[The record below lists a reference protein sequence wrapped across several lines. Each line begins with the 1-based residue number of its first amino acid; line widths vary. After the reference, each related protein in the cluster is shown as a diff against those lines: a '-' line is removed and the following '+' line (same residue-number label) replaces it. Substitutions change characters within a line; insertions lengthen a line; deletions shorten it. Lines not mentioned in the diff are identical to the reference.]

1 MADPV
6 TGTEPESGSGTAS
19 GTEPESGSRSA
30 SGTGAASGS
39 GSEPESASGTGTASA
54 SGSRSASGAG
64 TTSGSG
70 SEPESGSRSASGTG
84 AGSGTASRAVSAQA
98 PVAVRHVE
106 EAMGTVFSFDVRGGK
121 PAAVRAALAEAVAG
135 LHRADEVFSTYRDG
149 SEISRLARGEL
160 TVEACA
166 PEVAE
171 VLELAAEAE
180 RVSDGWFSTRYGG
193 RLDPTGI
200 VKGWAVE
207 RAARRISAVVAGA
220 SGVSVNGGGDVQL
233 LGTPGAA
240 RPWRVGVSDPLR
252 PGGLAAVV
260 SAAGAAELAV
270 ATSGSAE
277 RGAHVVDPR
286 TGRSAVTDLL
296 SVTVVAPRLTWA
308 DCWATAAFAMGARDG
323 LRWLESLP
331 GVEGLLIT
339 AGDEVRCTGGL
350 AAWLG

>member
-1 MADPV
+1 
-6 TGTEPESGSGTAS
+6 
-19 GTEPESGSRSA
+19 
-30 SGTGAASGS
+30 
-39 GSEPESASGTGTASA
+39 
-54 SGSRSASGAG
+54 
-64 TTSGSG
+64 
-70 SEPESGSRSASGTG
+70 
-84 AGSGTASRAVSAQA
+84 
-98 PVAVRHVE
+98 
-106 EAMGTVFSFDVRGGK
+106 MGTVFSLDARGGE
-121 PAAVRAALAEAVAG
+121 PAAVRAALDEAVAG

-180 RVSDGWFSTRYGG
+180 RVSGGWFSTRYQG

-207 RAARRISAVVAGA
+207 RAARRIAAAGA
-220 SGVSVNGGGDVQL
+220 TGVSVNGGGDVQL
-233 LGTPGAA
+233 LGAPGAR

-260 SAAGAAELAV
+260 SASGADELAV

-308 DCWATAAFAMGARDG
+308 DCWATAAFAMGSREG
-323 LRWLESLP
+323 LRWLESLE
-331 GVEGLLIT
+331 GVEGLLVT

-350 AAWLG
+350 AGWLG

>member
-1 MADPV
+1 
-6 TGTEPESGSGTAS
+6 
-19 GTEPESGSRSA
+19 
-30 SGTGAASGS
+30 
-39 GSEPESASGTGTASA
+39 
-54 SGSRSASGAG
+54 
-64 TTSGSG
+64 
-70 SEPESGSRSASGTG
+70 
-84 AGSGTASRAVSAQA
+84 
-98 PVAVRHVE
+98 
-106 EAMGTVFSFDVRGGK
+106 MGTVFSFDARGGE
-121 PAAVRAALAEAVAG
+121 PGAVRAALDEAVAG

-180 RVSDGWFSTRYGG
+180 RVSAGWFSTRYQG

-207 RAARRISAVVAGA
+207 RAARRIAAAGA
-220 SGVSVNGGGDVQL
+220 TGVSVNGGGDVQL
-233 LGTPGAA
+233 LGTPGAR

-260 SAAGAAELAV
+260 SAAGADELAV

-308 DCWATAAFAMGARDG
+308 DCWATAAFAMGSREG
-323 LRWLESLP
+323 LRWLESLE
-331 GVEGLLIT
+331 GV
-339 AGDEVRCTGGL
+339 
-350 AAWLG
+350 

>member
-1 MADPV
+1 
-6 TGTEPESGSGTAS
+6 
-19 GTEPESGSRSA
+19 
-30 SGTGAASGS
+30 
-39 GSEPESASGTGTASA
+39 
-54 SGSRSASGAG
+54 
-64 TTSGSG
+64 
-70 SEPESGSRSASGTG
+70 
-84 AGSGTASRAVSAQA
+84 
-98 PVAVRHVE
+98 
-106 EAMGTVFSFDVRGGK
+106 MGTVFSFDVRGGE
-121 PAAVRAALAEAVAG
+121 PAAVRAALDEAVAG
-135 LHRADEVFSTYRDG
+135 LRRADEVFSTYRED
-149 SEISRLARGEL
+149 SQVSRLARDEVA
-160 TVEACA
+160 VEECA

-171 VLELAAEAE
+171 VLGLAAEAE
-180 RVSDGWFSTRYGG
+180 RVSGGWFSTRYRG

-207 RAARRISAVVAGA
+207 RAARRLAAAGA
-220 SGVSVNGGGDVQL
+220 TGVSLNGGGDVQV
-233 LGTPGAA
+233 LGTPGSG

-260 SAAGAAELAV
+260 SAAGATELAV

-308 DCWATAAFAMGARDG
+308 DCWATAAFAMGSREG

>member
-1 MADPV
+1 
-6 TGTEPESGSGTAS
+6 
-19 GTEPESGSRSA
+19 
-30 SGTGAASGS
+30 
-39 GSEPESASGTGTASA
+39 
-54 SGSRSASGAG
+54 
-64 TTSGSG
+64 
-70 SEPESGSRSASGTG
+70 
-84 AGSGTASRAVSAQA
+84 
-98 PVAVRHVE
+98 
-106 EAMGTVFSFDVRGGK
+106 MGTVFSLDVRGGD
-121 PAAVRAALAEAVAG
+121 PTAVRAALDEAVAG
-135 LHRADEVFSTYRDG
+135 LRRVDEVFSTYRAD
-149 SEISRLARGEL
+149 SQVSRLARGEL
-160 TVEACA
+160 TVDACA

-180 RVSDGWFSTRYGG
+180 RVSDGWFSASYRG

-207 RAARRISAVVAGA
+207 RAARRIAAAGA

-233 LGTPGAA
+233 LGTPGAG

-286 TGRSAVTDLL
+286 TGRSAVTDLVA
-296 SVTVVAPRLTWA
+296 VTVVAPRLTWA
-308 DCWATAAFAMGARDG
+308 DCWATAAFAMGSREG
-323 LRWLESLP
+323 LRWLESLD
-331 GVEGLLIT
+331 GVEGLLVT

-350 AAWLG
+350 AGWLG

>member
-19 GTEPESGSRSA
+19 GTEPESGSGSRSGA
-30 SGTGAASGS
+30 GTGAGAGTGTGAASGS
-39 GSEPESASGTGTASA
+39 RSASGSGSQPE

-64 TTSGSG
+64 T
-70 SEPESGSRSASGTG
+70 
-84 AGSGTASRAVSAQA
+84 GTASRAGAGAAQT

-149 SEISRLARGEL
+149 SDISRLARGEL

-207 RAARRISAVVAGA
+207 RAARRISAMVAGA